1 MMALLTNEEYTA
13 LFLTLHQQEST
24 DVYDALIDEREDAND
39 LPTKLTGLLK
49 VLSPPLRTKVL
60 AVHVGLS
67 QPLVL
72 WNLLTT

>member
-39 LPTKLTGLLK
+39 LPTEVDWT
-49 VLSPPLRTKVL
+49 
-60 AVHVGLS
+60 A
-67 QPLVL
+67 
-72 WNLLTT
+72 